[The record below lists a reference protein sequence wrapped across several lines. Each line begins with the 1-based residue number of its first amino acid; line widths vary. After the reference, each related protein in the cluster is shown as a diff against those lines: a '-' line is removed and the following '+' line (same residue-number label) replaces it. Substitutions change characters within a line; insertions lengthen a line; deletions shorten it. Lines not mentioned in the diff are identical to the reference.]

1 MLEEG
6 KLIVKFYIDLTRQM
20 ASLDNSNEKMPLAEF
35 FQRFVS
41 EETLG
46 ISNTKY
52 NYSKFCQMIDT
63 SKNLKPDDGEMASY
77 GSDDGT
83 YIVRFIIQKIE
94 NEDKA
99 FCCIYKVKFFQT
111 NHKN

>member
-63 SKNLKPDDGEMASY
+63 SKNLKPGDGEMASY

-99 FCCIYKVKFFQT
+99 FCCIYKVKFF
-111 NHKN
+111 